1 VGGRVG
7 ARASADLLS
16 QDHGFTLIEILV
28 AVVVFGFVVAGLV
41 QATHFG
47 ITAWDVQTRMVER
60 ADELERVDHVL
71 RALVEQASPPLA
83 ADDKP
88 FNGTEHRLDFIT
100 RLPLQPPTDP
110 IRRAEVIV
118 GVNEQHQLVVRWQQK
133 PNATPLKP
141 VPPPQEIVLAEGV
154 DHFDLTYRQ
163 AGGDGGKWMRTWDD
177 TSLPAL
183 VLMTIVM
190 QNTSHKWP
198 TIQAAT
204 MLDNNGSF

>member
-1 VGGRVG
+1 MRERDRPAPSSQ
-7 ARASADLLS
+7 AR

-71 RALVEQASPPLA
+71 REIVEQASAPLA

-88 FNGTEHRLDFIT
+88 FSGSQHRLDIIT
-100 RLPLQPPTDP
+100 RLPLQPQTDP

-118 GVNEQHQLVVRWQQK
+118 GVNTHHQLVLRWQQK
-133 PNATPLKP
+133 PNATALKP
-141 VPPPQEIVLAEGV
+141 VPPPQDIVLAEGV
-154 DHFDLTYRQ
+154 DHFDLNYRQ
-163 AGGDGGKWMRTWDD
+163 AAGDGGRWMNTWDD

-183 VLMTIVM
+183 VQMTIVM
-190 QNTSHKWP
+190 VNTNHKWP
-198 TIQAAT
+198 TIEAAT
-204 MLDNNGSF
+204 MLDTNGSF